1 MQNYLKL
8 FEIQSRDICTLTP
21 TKRPLST
28 FVCIE
33 IQHDSKSRTTVA
45 LMPNFKIQ
53 NPLTD
58 IPLHCK
64 LDNQSWFLPCFTPFI
79 RVVKSSQLPVKIAA
93 YLVSIGWLLCLAF
106 IYGWCFLCL
115 PLTLTTQPS
124 TSKLS
129 NNPALYDSLK
139 DQHLIKTDSFFLS
152 QKSPS

>member
-8 FEIQSRDICTLTP
+8 FEIQPRYICTLTP

-45 LMPNFKIQ
+45 LMLNFKIQ

-58 IPLHCK
+58 IPLHRK

-79 RVVKSSQLPVKIAA
+79 RVVKSSQLPAKIAA

-106 IYGWCFLCL
+106 IYGWCFLNKISLGL

-139 DQHLIKTDSFFLS
+139 DQHLIKTDSFF
-152 QKSPS
+152 